1 MGPED
6 TIDPDMNIVTI
17 NELIK
22 AVQKSKSDA
31 DNTKVEQLIEILSF
45 MDEDSDGVIN
55 VRQVMKIVE
64 LLSTTEAN
72 FSSKSIR
79 QIVETLAKEEL
90 LETEENIEESMSLHS
105 EYATAP
111 DNSSIDIAYEENI
124 DSIDSKNK
132 NNGQLRKD
140 IDMNVVD
147 LKYEMK
153 DKAIDINDQKSVS
166 SIQGKSISDKNAS
179 FQIENEKKK
188 ISMK

>member
-90 LETEENIEESMSLHS
+90 LETEGNIEESMSLHS

-111 DNSSIDIAYEENI
+111 ENSSIDITYDENI
-124 DSIDSKNK
+124 DSIDLKNE

-140 IDMNVVD
+140 IDMNIVD

-153 DKAIDINDQKSVS
+153 DKAIDIDDQKSAS
-166 SIQGKSISDKNAS
+166 TIEGKSFSN
-179 FQIENEKKK
+179 
-188 ISMK
+188 